1 MSRFLCVDIGAGT
14 MDVLWFDTESVHHYK
29 AVVVSPVRTIAERAA
44 RLPGDLVVTGCEMG
58 GGPVTE
64 VLRRRAE
71 TNEVIASL
79 SAAATLHHDAET
91 VRSWGITVVDDAE
104 AEKLRRCK
112 GHAHL
117 VLQDVEA
124 DRLERIVGCF
134 GIPFDFDAV
143 AVCVQDHG
151 VPPAGVSHLDF
162 RHRVYRERLDARP
175 QPHVLLFAA
184 DEVPAFLNRLRSVA
198 AGARQLPAREAF
210 VMDSGMAAIVG
221 AALDPNAPPE
231 RPFMVLDVATS
242 HTVCAAVAGNEL
254 AGVVEYHTKD
264 ITRERLEGLLE
275 DLAAGRLD
283 HRQVLAEGGHGAYTR
298 QAAGPEALKTIIA
311 TGPKRSLVEGS
322 RLPMIWG
329 APLGDNMMT
338 GCVGLLE
345 ALRIRKGLPR
355 PTYL

>member
-14 MDVLWFDTESVHHYK
+14 MDVLWFDTAAVHHYK
-29 AVVVSPVRTIAERAA
+29 AVVVSPVRTMAERAA

-58 GGPVTE
+58 GGPVTD

-71 TNEVIASL
+71 TNEVVASI
-79 SAAATLHHDAET
+79 SAAATLHHDMEQ
-91 VRSWGITVVDDAE
+91 VRAWGITVVDDAE
-104 AEKLRRCK
+104 AEKLRKRK
-112 GHAHL
+112 RRAHL

-124 DRLERIVGCF
+124 DRLERIVAGF
-134 GIPFDFDAV
+134 GVPFDFDAV

-151 VPPAGVSHLDF
+151 VPPPGVSHLDF

-175 QPHVLLFAA
+175 QPHVLMFAA
-184 DEVPAFLNRLRSVA
+184 GEVPAFLNRLRSVA

-221 AALDPNAPPE
+221 AALDPNAPQDH
-231 RPFMVLDVATS
+231 PFMVLDVATS
-242 HTVCAAVAGNEL
+242 HTVCAAVAGDEL

-264 ITRERLEGLLE
+264 ITRERLEGLLA
-275 DLAAGRLD
+275 DLAVGRLD

-298 QAAGPEALKTIIA
+298 KATGPEALKTIIA
-311 TGPKRSLVEGS
+311 TGPKRRLVEGS